1 MKTCPG
7 CKTKMACKK
16 AGKCALKA
24 KAEKESKS
32 GLAGKMSQ
40 GSY

>member
-7 CKTKMACKK
+7 CKTKAACKK
-16 AGKCALKA
+16 AGKCAL

-32 GLAGKMSQ
+32 GLAGKMAQ

>member
-1 MKTCPG
+1 
-7 CKTKMACKK
+7 MACKK